1 MHAKSANAS
10 PLFLRLLLFFPAVEG
25 SLRFFTRR
33 LALWFSLAVLVFWT
47 LLGRAGTLA
56 SSSSASLPPSISS
69 LSSSFSSLSS
79 SFSSLAS
86 SFPSLPPSFSSLFAG
101 VHMRSGLSKKAANL
115 SPVSSPHKSESVSR
129 SISSSVSWGPLSPN
143 SAFSTFPPL
152 SSSLSR
158 SSAASLSSSSSV
170 FFTSLSLSTSVSV
183 SSPTSP
189 SSRLLPDRGDVYMG
203 EMFSAVRRL
212 AASEDVPSTQKETS
226 DNGAD
231 ESSRSP
237 ATPSLDTSAISHGNR
252 GAHESHQKTNS
263 PLSSASSSS
272 PSSASSSSPSSAS
285 PSSAFAASSASSA
298 FSAPLPSSSAPSSAF
313 GRVEARE
320 KLPGG
325 ASGSLSASS
334 ETPAS
339 PSGLRDRQCDDG
351 GSERCRTRLTET
363 TEDRAEQRRAAT
375 LEEAREREETAREGG
390 NPGDTEDTQTEVS
403 ARKATEI
410 QVVES
415 DEEQHPAEAK
425 EETGEKKETKGTVAP
440 ESQSEKGEVGEE
452 TRNASGVEEP
462 PNRDADARRDSDDR
476 RGREERREESR
487 SKDAEAPLLRE
498 DADAEREAKRGFHAR
513 TAKDTES
520 DTDSE
525 AERADDREGERGR
538 EAQRGV
544 ESENKSEGGNDR
556 ELQKVTT
563 RRSEVKSP
571 DDPLETDSEREA
583 SAALP
588 AREATP
594 RAVTAAAAAERIGS
608 AVSPDKAVEAP
619 DVSEAVPQ
627 SPERLQ
633 KEAVHRS
640 KVRGRQATSEETV
653 SSSGQREENAQR
665 FEELQPRPEF
675 NLVPSALFS
684 SFVTFFSS
692 LSVSSVV
699 SSFFSP
705 VFPARTPP
713 SHFLASLLYVLPDSM
728 HHAAGPTE
736 NAEVLLE
743 EEEVVLSG
751 DPGEAD
757 QALFAQKQRG
767 DENAHAG
774 SLREA
779 KANGGQAFRDG
790 DALKS
795 SSAGGRGE
803 AAGTQA
809 RGTPPWGLHF
819 AETFEGEMI
828 CFQWNVFNGAFSLA
842 LAYLCSPLYR
852 HGGFGLA
859 SSAAHAGVST
869 LGRMGPLT
877 PGPEGSVHSSAAGP
891 FPQVAHAVSGA
902 VSWLCS
908 RLCCGGAASLFQSL
922 KRLFAGSGASALPES
937 PLPLPSFAS
946 SPSRSP
952 SVSSSAPIDFA
963 QAQAFP
969 VSAFSPFEA
978 VTPALGSELPGG
990 SGGAGRRPS
999 GVAFDDCSLFA
1010 RRASCGE
1017 AGGDSE
1023 RANARGFTFGARP
1036 GLEGVGNLPLRS
1048 TWRLACLSAQAL
1060 QSSSAVLQSF
1070 GCTYTSPAS
1079 TFVGWILAT
1088 LSVTTSFLH
1097 PMLSLFSNCV
1107 SAAYDVY
1114 ALMW

>member
-1 MHAKSANAS
+1 MRAKSANAS
-10 PLFLRLLLFFPAVEG
+10 PLYLRLLLFFPAVEG

-47 LLGRAGTLA
+47 LVGRAGTLA

-101 VHMRSGLSKKAANL
+101 VHMRSGLTNKAADL

-129 SISSSVSWGPLSPN
+129 SISSSSVSWGSLSPN
-143 SAFSTFPPL
+143 SALSTFPPL
-152 SSSLSR
+152 SSS
-158 SSAASLSSSSSV
+158 SSV
-170 FFTSLSLSTSVSV
+170 FLTSLSLSTSVSV
-183 SSPTSP
+183 SSPSWP
-189 SSRLLPDRGDVYMG
+189 SSRLLPDRGDVFLG
-203 EMFSAVRRL
+203 EVFSAARRL
-212 AASEDVPSTQKETS
+212 AASEDVSSTLKETL
-226 DNGAD
+226 DNSAG
-231 ESSRSP
+231 ESSRRP
-237 ATPSLDTSAISHGNR
+237 ATPSLDTSALSGNTD
-252 GAHESHQKTNS
+252 APSSSASSSS
-263 PLSSASSSS
+263 PRSSASSSS
-272 PSSASSSSPSSAS
+272 PSSSASSSSVFS
-285 PSSAFAASSASSA
+285 ASSASSA
-298 FSAPLPSSSAPSSAF
+298 FSSTSPSSSAPSSVF
-313 GRVEARE
+313 GRVGARE
-320 KLPGG
+320 QIPVG

-339 PSGLRDRQCDDG
+339 PSGLRERQCDDG
-351 GSERCRTRLTET
+351 GSERCHTRLTEA
-363 TEDRAEQRRAAT
+363 TENRAERGQEAT

-390 NPGDTEDTQTEVS
+390 NPGDTEDTQTEEVS
-403 ARKATEI
+403 ARKVTEI
-410 QVVES
+410 QVVER
-415 DEEQHPAEAK
+415 DEEQHREEAK
-425 EETGEKKETKGTVAP
+425 EDTDEKKETKRTVTF
-440 ESQSEKGEVGEE
+440 ESQNEKEEVGEE
-452 TRNASGVEEP
+452 TRTASGVEEP
-462 PNRDADARRDSDDR
+462 ANHDADARRNSEDR
-476 RGREERREESR
+476 RRREERREEPR
-487 SKDAEAPLLRE
+487 SKNSVERGAEAPVLRE
-498 DADAEREAKRGFHAR
+498 DADAEREATRGFHTRAAR
-513 TAKDTES
+513 
-520 DTDSE
+520 DTDSDTVGE
-525 AERADDREGERGR
+525 AEREDDRAGERGR

-544 ESENKSEGGNDR
+544 ESDNKSEGGNDR

-571 DDPLETDSEREA
+571 DDPLETDSELEA
-583 SAALP
+583 SPARP

-594 RAVTAAAAAERIGS
+594 AVATATAAARIGS
-608 AVSPDKAVEAP
+608 AVLSGVAGEAP
-619 DVSEAVPQ
+619 GVSGAVPQ

-665 FEELQPRPEF
+665 LEALLPRPELD
-675 NLVPSALFS
+675 LVPSGLVS
-684 SFVTFFSS
+684 SFFTFFSS

-728 HHAAGPTE
+728 HHAAGPAE

-757 QALFAQKQRG
+757 QALFARKQRG

-774 SLREA
+774 SLGEA

-795 SSAGGRGE
+795 PSAEGRGE
-803 AAGTQA
+803 AAGTHA

-859 SSAAHAGVST
+859 SPAAHAGVST
-869 LGRMGPLT
+869 LARMGPLT
-877 PGPEGSVHSSAAGP
+877 PGPEGSVHPVAAGP
-891 FPQVAHAVSGA
+891 FAQVARAASGA
-902 VSWLCS
+902 ISWLCS
-908 RLCCGGAASLFQSL
+908 RLCCDGAARMFQSL
-922 KRLFAGSGASALPES
+922 RRLFAGSGASALPGS

-963 QAQAFP
+963 QTQAFP
-969 VSAFSPFEA
+969 ASAFSPFEA
-978 VTPALGSELPGG
+978 GTPSLGPELPGG

-999 GVAFDDCSLFA
+999 GVSFDDCSLFA

-1017 AGGDSE
+1017 TGGDRE

-1088 LSVTTSFLH
+1088 LSVATSFLH